1 VSFCKFCFDDLA
13 RVPPPAPF
21 SPLVHIC
28 MPVCLPCY
36 GSPNMHISSNITSS
50 TCARTH
56 TTHTHTRHDTRA
68 HTHTHTHR
76 TNTRRASTRYAAEAA
91 TQVALD
97 AVQCLGGNGY
107 INEYDAGR
115 ILRDAKLYEI
125 GAGTSEVRRLIIGE
139 ALNKAYR

>member
-1 VSFCKFCFDDLA
+1 MC
-13 RVPPPAPF
+13 RPPHCATTYT
-21 SPLVHIC
+21 HI
-28 MPVCLPCY
+28 Y
-36 GSPNMHISSNITSS
+36 SHI
-50 TCARTH
+50 H
-56 TTHTHTRHDTRA
+56 TRSLSLTHTRIRA
-68 HTHTHTHR
+68 RARTHTHTHR